1 LISLLEL
8 ECWTSQSFLAGKGLQ
23 QEEPNQMRTPQWSK
37 KPSAAMATKILLR
50 HPTNPTNNP

>member
-1 LISLLEL
+1 VLDQPI
-8 ECWTSQSFLAGKGLQ
+8 LAGKGLQ